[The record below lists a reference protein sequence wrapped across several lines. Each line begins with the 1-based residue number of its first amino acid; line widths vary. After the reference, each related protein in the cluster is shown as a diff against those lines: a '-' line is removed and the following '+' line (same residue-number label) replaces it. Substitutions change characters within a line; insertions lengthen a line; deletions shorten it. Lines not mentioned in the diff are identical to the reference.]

1 MTAVPAGKDEMRRS
15 CGRIA
20 RQLIACLLAT
30 SIVAPADS
38 TAQDQFALLAQ
49 QPDSEL
55 YFRPWEWQLL
65 PDGLL
70 YRSYLAGPKEPRFAY
85 AWLYDTY
92 GRSWVNDATIGGR
105 MGIIR
110 LGTDDPILPTGW
122 QLDTEGAAM
131 PRLNGSHDLD
141 LTSAD
146 YRIGIPITWR
156 DGPFQTKVAWY
167 HVSSHAG
174 DEFLLS
180 HPTFERINYRRDALV
195 LGGGWFPTPSLRLYG
210 ELGYAFIT
218 DGGAEPWELQF
229 GWEYAP
235 NFPTGVGGAP
245 FLAMNAYLRQE
256 VDWGGDFTVMA
267 GWAWRGRHLLRAGLQ
282 YTLSET
288 TQWQFLGQSEQLI
301 GLGLWYDF

>member
-1 MTAVPAGKDEMRRS
+1 MFPFDGRDFGRALLSGIVLLIGFAPPAFAQDPVFVPMTPAP
-15 CGRIA
+15 
-20 RQLIACLLAT
+20 
-30 SIVAPADS
+30 PADAMLAP
-38 TAQDQFALLAQ
+38 TAFQ
-49 QPDSEL
+49 
-55 YFRPWEWQLL
+55 PWEWQIL

-70 YRSYLAGPKEPRFAY
+70 YRSYLAGPKEPRFGY

-92 GRSWVNDATIGGR
+92 GRNWVNDATLGGR
-105 MGIIR
+105 VAILR
-110 LGTDDPILPTGW
+110 WGTDDPIAPNGW
-122 QLDTEGAAM
+122 ELDLEGAAM

-146 YRIGIPITWR
+146 YRVGIPITWR
-156 DGPFQTKVAWY
+156 DGPFQAKLAWY

-174 DEFLLS
+174 DEYLIS
-180 HPTFERINYRRDALV
+180 HPDFQRINYRRDAFV
-195 LGGGWFPTPSLRLYG
+195 LGGGWFAAPDLRLYG
-210 ELGYAFIT
+210 EIGYAFIT
-218 DGGAEPWELQF
+218 DGGAKPWELQF

-235 NFPTGVGGAP
+235 NYPTGIRGAP
-245 FLAMNAYLRQE
+245 FIAMNAYLREE

-288 TQWQFLGQSEQLI
+288 TQWEFLGQSEQLI